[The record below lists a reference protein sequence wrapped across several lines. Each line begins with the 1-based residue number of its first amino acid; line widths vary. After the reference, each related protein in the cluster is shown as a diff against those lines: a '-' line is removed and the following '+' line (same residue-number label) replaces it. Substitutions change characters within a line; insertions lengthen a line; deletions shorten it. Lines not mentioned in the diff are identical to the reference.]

1 VALNSGLQFDTYIMA
16 NNDQIILD
24 QVLEQQKNDR
34 APHLSDSSFFEVFV
48 GEQIL
53 KDYDLSDEQI
63 ESGIVGSGSD
73 GGIDCIYVFC
83 NGDLARED
91 FDYSLHRK
99 AVSIEIYIIQTKISA
114 SYGEEP
120 LNKLIAV
127 TGDLFN
133 LAHRLEDYRAV
144 YNESVL
150 ASVGIF
156 RNVFNSLASR
166 FPSLTFNYIYA
177 SKGDSSQIHPNVA
190 RKAELL
196 KNNISSLFSAGSFEF
211 RFVGSADLL
220 TIARRQPITIFQLN
234 VAETISAPGG
244 YIALVPLREFDL
256 FVRDERGLRKNL
268 FESNVRDYQ
277 GASRV
282 NEEIQKTLV
291 NKGIEDFWWLNNGIT
306 IVASKAVQSGKT
318 LTIEDPQIVNG
329 LQTTNEICEY
339 FQNRKANEEN
349 RHVMVRV
356 VVTEVAESRDRIIK
370 ATNSQTVIPS
380 ASLRATDKVHR
391 DIEEFIR
398 PFGYFYDRRKNFH
411 KNEGKSTDQ
420 IISIPLMAQAIMA
433 IALQRPADAR
443 ARPSTLINKDEDYLK
458 LFNVNHPIEIYL
470 ISCTLIKRTQSYLRT
485 CDKLALKDR
494 NNLLFYIGMHVAAC
508 LTKKSEPTLKDLAA
522 INISQIDEIALLES
536 LSAVHPHYLSLGATD
551 QAAKGTTLL
560 PLIKEDL
567 KKKFPKIPDQP
578 LFNLFTNS

>member
-1 VALNSGLQFDTYIMA
+1 MA

-24 QVLEQQKNDR
+24 QVLEQQKKNR
-34 APHLSDSSFFEVFV
+34 APHLSDSSFFEIFV
-48 GEQIL
+48 AEQIL

-99 AVSIEIYIIQTKISA
+99 AISIEIYIIQSKVSS
-114 SYGEEP
+114 SYGEDP
-120 LNKLIAV
+120 LNRLIAA
-127 TGDLFN
+127 TSDLFN
-133 LAHRLEDYRAV
+133 LAHKLDGLKST

-177 SKGDSSQIHPNVA
+177 SKGDSRQVHHNVS
-190 RKAELL
+190 RKADAL
-196 KNNISSLFSAGSFEF
+196 KSEVSNLFSAGLFNF
-211 RFVGSADLL
+211 RFVGSSDLL
-220 TIARRQPITIFQLN
+220 AIARRQPITSFQLN

-244 YIALVPLREFDL
+244 YIALVPLLEFDS

-291 NKGIEDFWWLNNGIT
+291 DKGAEDFWWLNNGVT

-339 FQNRKANEEN
+339 FSNRKSPEESRN
-349 RHVMVRV
+349 VMVRV
-356 VVTEVAESRDRIIK
+356 VVTEIAESRDRIIK

-443 ARPSTLINKDEDYLK
+443 ARPSTLINKDEDYVK
-458 LFNVNHPIEIYL
+458 LFSINHPIEIYL
-470 ISCTLIKRTQSYLRT
+470 LACTLIKRTQAFLRT
-485 CDKLALKDR
+485 QNELALKDR
-494 NNLLFYIGMHVAAC
+494 NNLLFYVGMHVASC
-508 LTKKSEPTLKDLAA
+508 LTSKSEPTLTNLAA
-522 INISQIDEIALLES
+522 IALDQINDKALLES
-536 LSAVHPHYLSLGATD
+536 LSAVYPHYSKLGGTD
-551 QAAKGTTLL
+551 QAAKGTLLL
-560 PLIKEDL
+560 PLIKDDL
-567 KKKFPKIPDQP
+567 KRRFPKFPDQP
-578 LFNLFTNS
+578 LLNLFKNS